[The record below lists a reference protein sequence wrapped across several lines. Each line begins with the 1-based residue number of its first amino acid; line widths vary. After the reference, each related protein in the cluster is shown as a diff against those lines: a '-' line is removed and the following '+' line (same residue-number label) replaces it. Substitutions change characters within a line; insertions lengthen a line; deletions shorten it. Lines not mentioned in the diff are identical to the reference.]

1 MIDENKQNVSG
12 TKKLNTLLLRENVTR
27 MQKEKWEEK
36 KREDEKIRKGER
48 RNGKKEMEIE

>member
-1 MIDENKQNVSG
+1 MINKNKQNVSG